1 MATEGVHEMQFGAVM
16 FFTDYSMGPAEL
28 GLALEQRGFES
39 LWVPEHSHIPLPRTT
54 QFPSGGDLPK
64 AYYDIM
70 DPFIVLTAAAAAT
83 QRLKVGTG
91 VCLIAQRDPIQT
103 AKLVASIDQVSNGR
117 FLFGVGNG
125 WNVEEMADHG
135 TVFATR
141 HKLARERLEAMKV
154 IWTEAKPE
162 YHGEFVDF
170 GPMQCWPKPVQTPYP
185 PIIVGG
191 AFPYGA
197 RRAVRYGNG
206 WIPRASR
213 QTYADVGEFLPQFR
227 QMATEAGREPNSLPI
242 TIFRVEENLDRLRH
256 YRDLGVA
263 RVVISIPAAKEDEVL
278 PLLDRWT
285 ALIARLAA

>member
-1 MATEGVHEMQFGAVM
+1 
-16 FFTDYSMGPAEL
+16 
-28 GLALEQRGFES
+28 
-39 LWVPEHSHIPLPRTT
+39 VPEHSHVPVSRATP
-54 QFPSGGDLPK
+54 FPSGGDLPK

-70 DPFIVLTAAAAAT
+70 DPFVVLTAAAAVT
-83 QRLKVGTG
+83 QLLKLGTG

-103 AKLVASIDQVSNGR
+103 AKLVASIDQVSAGR

-141 HKLARERLEAMKV
+141 HKLARERIEAMKA
-154 IWTEAKPE
+154 IWTETKPE

-170 GPMQCWPKPVQTPYP
+170 GPMMTWPKPVQKPYP
-185 PIIVGG
+185 PVIVGG

-197 RRAVRYGNG
+197 RRAIRYGDG
-206 WIPRASR
+206 WVPRASR

-227 QMATEAGREPNSLPI
+227 RMATEAGRDPASLPV

-256 YRDLGVA
+256 YRDIGVA
-263 RVVISIPAAKEDEVL
+263 RAVISVPGAKEDEVL
-278 PLLDRWT
+278 PLLDRWA
-285 ALIARLAA
+285 ALIARLAD

>member
-1 MATEGVHEMQFGAVM
+1 MQFGAVM

-39 LWVPEHSHIPLPRTT
+39 LWVPEHSHIPAALATA
-54 QFPSGGDLPK
+54 FPSGGDLPK

-70 DPFIVLTAAAAAT
+70 DPFVVLTAAAAAT
-83 QRLKVGTG
+83 QRIKLGTG

-103 AKLVASIDQVSNGR
+103 AKLVASIDQVANGR
-117 FLFGVGNG
+117 FLFGIGNG

-141 HKLARERLEAMKV
+141 HQLARERLEAMKA

-170 GPMQCWPKPVQTPYP
+170 GPMQSWPKPVQKPYP

-197 RRAVRYGNG
+197 RRAIRYGDG

-227 QMATEAGREPNSLPI
+227 QMAIDAGRDPNSLPI

-263 RVVISIPAAKEDEVL
+263 RVVISIPAVKEDEVL

-285 ALIARLAA
+285 ALIARL